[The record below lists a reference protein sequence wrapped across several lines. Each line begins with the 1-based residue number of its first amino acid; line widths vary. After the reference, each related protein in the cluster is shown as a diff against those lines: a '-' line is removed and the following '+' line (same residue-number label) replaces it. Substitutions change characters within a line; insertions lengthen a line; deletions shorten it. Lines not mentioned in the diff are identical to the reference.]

1 MSEPLLAARGLVR
14 RYPVDK
20 GFWLSRGRRFVRAVD
35 GVDLEVRRGETLAV
49 VGESGCGKSTLA
61 RLLLRLERPD
71 AGAVL
76 LEGRDLAPLSE
87 RALRPLRRRLQIVFQ
102 DPYASL
108 NPRLSVGA
116 LVGEP
121 LLVHGLG
128 DAAFRRRRVAELL
141 ELVGLRPALAGRFP
155 HELSGGQR
163 QRVAIA
169 RALATGP
176 DLLVGDEP
184 VSALDVSVQAQVL
197 NLLAELKAR
206 LGLTLLIITHDLAVV
221 RQVAER
227 VAVMYLGRV
236 VETAPTDQLLAAP
249 RHPYTRAL
257 LAAVPRPDPAARGR
271 RRILEGEL
279 PSPVDPPSGCRF
291 RTRCPFAVAAC
302 ARLDP
307 PLEPAGPGR
316 FVACLRTAE
325 LPAPDP
331 PSEAPPSAALQRRLA
346 LLEAAR
352 DSTAAE
358 C

>member
-1 MSEPLLAARGLVR
+1 VSAVLLEARGLVR
-14 RYPVDK
+14 HYPIDQ
-20 GFWLSRGRRFVRAVD
+20 GLWLGRRGRLVRAVD
-35 GVDLEVRRGETLAV
+35 GVDLAVGRGETLAV

-61 RLLLRLERPD
+61 RLLVRLETPT
-71 AGAVL
+71 AGSVRL
-76 LEGRDLAPLSE
+76 DGIDLAALPE
-87 RALRPLRRRLQIVFQ
+87 RAIRPLRRRLQIVFQ
-102 DPYASL
+102 DPFSSL
-108 NPRLSVGA
+108 NPRLTVGSLLA
-116 LVGEP
+116 EP

-128 DAAFRRRRVAELL
+128 GPAERRRRVDELL
-141 ELVGLRPALAGRFP
+141 DLVGLRPAMAARFP

-176 DLLVGDEP
+176 ELLLGDEP

-206 LGLTLLIITHDLAVV
+206 LGLTLVVITHDLAVV
-221 RQVAER
+221 RHVADR
-227 VAVMYLGRV
+227 VAVMHLGRI
-236 VETAPTDQLLAAP
+236 VELAPAGSLLESP
-249 RHPYTRAL
+249 RHPYSRAL
-257 LAAVPRPDPAARGR
+257 LAAVPRPDPRARGN

-291 RTRCPFAVAAC
+291 RTRCPLALPEC

-307 PLEPAGPGR
+307 ALEELAPGHA
-316 FVACLRTAE
+316 VACLRAGEPVPAE
-325 LPAPDP
+325 ALAPAPP
-331 PSEAPPSAALQRRLA
+331 APALLRRQA

-352 DSTAAE
+352 DNRVAD